1 MAANNSSSDAWAV
14 FLGGATIAA
23 GLYLIYKLFT
33 NPRCPHCNFLV
44 DPADRYCPNCNNQ
57 L

>member
-1 MAANNSSSDAWAV
+1 MAVNDSSSDAWDA

-23 GLYLIYKLFT
+23 GLYLIYKLFSDR
-33 NPRCPHCNFLV
+33 RCPHCNYSL
-44 DPADRYCPNCNNQ
+44 DSADRYCPNCDYR

>member
-1 MAANNSSSDAWAV
+1 MAANDSSSDALDV

-23 GLYLIYKLFT
+23 GLYLIYKLFSVQ
-33 NPRCPHCNFLV
+33 RCPYCDSPL
-44 DPADRYCPNCNNQ
+44 DSADRSCPNCHRR